1 MSENFRFS
9 PLRRS
14 ENWSLVHL
22 CSPASNTIYCDFED
36 ESGDPCPLSFVPDL
50 GENEER
56 WTVTDAA
63 SASQLADNTLN
74 LGTLTFPLV

>member
-1 MSENFRFS
+1 MYKFLNLLISSQQRHLLYFS
-9 PLRRS
+9 CAL
-14 ENWSLVHL
+14 
-22 CSPASNTIYCDFED
+22 PASNTIYCDFENEAD
-36 ESGDPCPLSFVPDL
+36 EPCPLSFVPDL